1 MHRRGPNERNTWR
14 MDLRQCT
21 STSGG
26 SIYGTMF
33 ITRGLE
39 NFGGDILT
47 SPEIIRTQT
56 LNYKPN
62 FKFSRLKIFFGGPP
76 SQLWCALAIRL
87 SQSVT
92 RIKIWE
98 GSTPQG
104 PKCSLPNN
112 VRSDRSIWVT
122 KTFLFVDQSSPI
134 FSPNVLW
141 YTIYRRVQR
150 LSTLTVCIATCLWY
164 WYFTCRT
171 LFCDFGLF
179 LCDFGCIRSN

>member
-62 FKFSRLKIFFGGPP
+62 FKFSRLLFLGGMGPRP
-76 SQLWCALAIRL
+76 ICGVRYIARL
-87 SQSVT
+87 GQSVT
-92 RIKIWE
+92 PIKI
-98 GSTPQG
+98 
-104 PKCSLPNN
+104 
-112 VRSDRSIWVT
+112 
-122 KTFLFVDQSSPI
+122 
-134 FSPNVLW
+134 
-141 YTIYRRVQR
+141 
-150 LSTLTVCIATCLWY
+150 
-164 WYFTCRT
+164 
-171 LFCDFGLF
+171 
-179 LCDFGCIRSN
+179 